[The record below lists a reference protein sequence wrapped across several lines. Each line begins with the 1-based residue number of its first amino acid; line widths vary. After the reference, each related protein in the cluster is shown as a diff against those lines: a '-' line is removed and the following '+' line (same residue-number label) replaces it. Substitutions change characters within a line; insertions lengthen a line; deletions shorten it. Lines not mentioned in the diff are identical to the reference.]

1 MDQAQQQKLHHVR
14 ILVRSNAAGPK
25 SSHRQLLGAS
35 QIFATHTAMQRKTT
49 DQQRTVFD
57 ESIPRGGIPSVHDN
71 LRFAHNSSA
80 RNKRR
85 FESVTRLRRCVSA
98 GPDRSSR
105 KSI

>member
-14 ILVRSNAAGPK
+14 ILVRSKAAGPM

-57 ESIPRGGIPSVHDN
+57 ESIPAVA
-71 LRFAHNSSA
+71 FQ
-80 RNKRR
+80 
-85 FESVTRLRRCVSA
+85 VST
-98 GPDRSSR
+98 PICDSLPIHQR
-105 KSI
+105 

>member
-14 ILVRSNAAGPK
+14 ILVRSNAAGPM

-35 QIFATHTAMQRKTT
+35 QIFATHTAADGFRRI
-49 DQQRTVFD
+49 D
-57 ESIPRGGIPSVHDN
+57 PRGGIPSVHAN

-80 RNKRR
+80 INKRR